1 MNACRYPC
9 TTDDVDGLG
18 QCLCD
23 RERDKIPV
31 PFLKSILNGLKKQRS
46 ELRHLQLNYLDHHIF
61 KFVPIADALCSIETA
76 IKKLENIKKTKPKA
90 MNEINLKLSPDE
102 FILVVNL
109 VKRCQYDKQLRNT
122 TVPLYD
128 CKNPFF
134 LVNLVSKLSE
144 LVPDA
149 NVNSRISDDDF
160 NSF

>member
-1 MNACRYPC
+1 MNDCRYPC
-9 TTDDVDGLG
+9 TKDDIDSFS

-31 PFLKSILNGLKKQRS
+31 HFIKSILNGLRKQRS

-61 KFVPIADALCSIETA
+61 KFVPIADALCSVEAA

-134 LVNLVSKLSE
+134 LVNLISKLSE
-144 LVPDA
+144 QVPDA
-149 NVNSRISDDDF
+149 NVNSKTSDYDF
-160 NSF
+160 NTF